1 MPDFAQ
7 GYNHRTFVETSTE
20 LNKLKL
26 DKKSYVVIP
35 QKEYEQL
42 LTKAA
47 SKQPAARKLSLDQG
61 KKLAYK
67 LIDKW
72 AKEK

>member
-1 MPDFAQ
+1 
-7 GYNHRTFVETSTE
+7 V
-20 LNKLKL
+20 NKLTI

-42 LTKAA
+42 LTQAA
-47 SKQPAARKLSLDQG
+47 SKVPAAKKLTLEQG

-72 AKEK
+72 DKEK